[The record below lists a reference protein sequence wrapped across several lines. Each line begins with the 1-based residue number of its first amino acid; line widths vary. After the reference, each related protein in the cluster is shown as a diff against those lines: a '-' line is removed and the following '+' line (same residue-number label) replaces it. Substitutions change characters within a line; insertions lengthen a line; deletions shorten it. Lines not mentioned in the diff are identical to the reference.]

1 MRRLLH
7 AHAPAPLRYTG
18 DSREA
23 EPPLPTPRPDPP
35 AIPWSEC
42 PTMPPRI
49 RLPLLLILL
58 VAVSS
63 SAAGNSLPDPSDTSL
78 SGAQRVEALIERVK
92 LEQGK
97 VDSLQADFVQ
107 RQESSMLLEP
117 DVALGTFSYVAPD
130 SVRWEYTEPKP
141 ISVVIDGEEM
151 VTWYKDLQRAERLRV
166 GRYSNQ
172 VLKYLGA
179 SGSFDTLIE
188 YFRVN
193 VRFPQAG
200 EPYRVELTPRYERIA
215 RRLSSMT
222 VWVDPQ
228 RYLPVRMRYETADGD
243 VTEYEF
249 KDLQVNPVIPRDRF
263 DLDLPSD
270 VEVREVSLDR
280 G

>member
-1 MRRLLH
+1 ML
-7 AHAPAPLRYTG
+7 
-18 DSREA
+18 
-23 EPPLPTPRPDPP
+23 
-35 AIPWSEC
+35 
-42 PTMPPRI
+42 PRI
-49 RLPLLLILL
+49 RLSLSLILL
-58 VAVSS
+58 VAFSS
-63 SAAGNSLPDPSDTSL
+63 AAAGNSLPDPSDTSL

-107 RQESSMLLEP
+107 RQESVMLLEP

-188 YFRVN
+188 YFQVN
-193 VRFPQAG
+193 VRFPQG
-200 EPYRVELTPRYERIA
+200 EEPYRVELTPRYERIA
-215 RRLSSMT
+215 RRLASMT
-222 VWVDPQ
+222 VWVDAQ

-249 KDLQVNPVIPRDRF
+249 NDLEVNPAIPLDRF
-263 DLDLPSD
+263 DLELPSD

>member
-1 MRRLLH
+1 M
-7 AHAPAPLRYTG
+7 
-18 DSREA
+18 
-23 EPPLPTPRPDPP
+23 LPN
-35 AIPWSEC
+35 
-42 PTMPPRI
+42 I

-58 VAVSS
+58 VTFPSA
-63 SAAGNSLPDPSDTSL
+63 AAGNSLPDPTDTSL

-107 RQESSMLLEP
+107 RQESAMLLEP

-151 VTWYKDLQRAERLRV
+151 VTWYRDLQRAERLRV

-179 SGSFDTLIE
+179 SGSFDSLVE
-188 YFRVN
+188 YFQVN
-193 VRFPQAG
+193 VRFPQEG

-215 RRLSSMT
+215 RRLASMT

-249 KDLQVNPVIPRDRF
+249 QDLEVNPTIPRERF
-263 DLDLPSD
+263 DLDIPSE
-270 VEVREVSLDR
+270 VEVREISLDR

>member
-1 MRRLLH
+1 ML
-7 AHAPAPLRYTG
+7 
-18 DSREA
+18 
-23 EPPLPTPRPDPP
+23 
-35 AIPWSEC
+35 
-42 PTMPPRI
+42 PRI
-49 RLPLLLILL
+49 RLSLSLILL
-58 VAVSS
+58 VAFSS
-63 SAAGNSLPDPSDTSL
+63 AAAGNSLPDPSDTSL
-78 SGAQRVEALIERVK
+78 SGAQRVEALIERVR

-97 VDSLQADFVQ
+97 VASLQADFVQ
-107 RQESSMLLEP
+107 RQESAMLLEP

-188 YFRVN
+188 YFRVT

-270 VEVREVSLDR
+270 VEVREVNLGR

>member
-1 MRRLLH
+1 ML
-7 AHAPAPLRYTG
+7 
-18 DSREA
+18 
-23 EPPLPTPRPDPP
+23 
-35 AIPWSEC
+35 
-42 PTMPPRI
+42 PRI
-49 RLPLLLILL
+49 RLSLSLILL
-58 VAVSS
+58 VAFSS
-63 SAAGNSLPDPSDTSL
+63 AAAGNSLPDPSDTSL

-107 RQESSMLLEP
+107 RQESAMLLEP

-188 YFRVN
+188 YFQVN
-193 VRFPQAG
+193 VRFPRG
-200 EPYRVELTPRYERIA
+200 EEPYRVELTPRYERIA
-215 RRLSSMT
+215 RRLTSMT

-249 KDLQVNPVIPRDRF
+249 NDLEVNPAIPRDRF
-263 DLDLPSD
+263 DLDLPSE
-270 VEVREVSLDR
+270 VEVREISLDR

>member
-1 MRRLLH
+1 M
-7 AHAPAPLRYTG
+7 
-18 DSREA
+18 
-23 EPPLPTPRPDPP
+23 LPN
-35 AIPWSEC
+35 
-42 PTMPPRI
+42 I

-58 VAVSS
+58 VTFPSA
-63 SAAGNSLPDPSDTSL
+63 AAGNSLPDPTDTSL

-107 RQESSMLLEP
+107 RQESAMLLEP

-151 VTWYKDLQRAERLRV
+151 VTWYRDLHRAERLRV

-179 SGSFDTLIE
+179 SGSFDSLVE
-188 YFRVN
+188 YFQVN
-193 VRFPQAG
+193 VRFPQEG

-215 RRLSSMT
+215 RRLASMI

-249 KDLQVNPVIPRDRF
+249 KDLEVNPTIPRERF
-263 DLDLPSD
+263 DLDIPSE
-270 VEVREVSLDR
+270 VEVREISLDR